1 MSIMQTRE
9 MKKQQAEDTI
19 VDLIEE
25 LVLGRYKDPD
35 QRASVQRSINDA
47 TTDLSKRQ
55 KLLTLMEKD
64 GTQTEK
70 DARVLGDIGRLMKTF
85 DPYGTGFSLV
95 KDHLAPLVEHLREY
109 VRVGEVEKKEHGEVM
124 TPIWLVEDML
134 DKLPE
139 HVWSD
144 PSLKWLDPCNGCGV
158 FPSVV
163 VSRLMVG
170 LQAEFPNQVE
180 RYRHI
185 VENMIHVC
193 DIQAK
198 NCFLHM
204 VAFDPKD
211 LFDMNIYCGSFLDE
225 EFDKFAKDVWG
236 VEKFDVIIG
245 NPPYQELKPG
255 NKKSQ
260 AIWPMFVERS
270 LDLLEGD
277 GYLNFVHP
285 GGWRAPAGMFKKIQ
299 KSILKNNLTYLEIH
313 NTNDG
318 QKTFGAGTSYDWYV
332 LQKKNNSGE
341 TLVKFQDG
349 TELILD
355 LSEVSFIP
363 DSRYEEIKK
372 LFPCSEKATAAKEK
386 VEVLYSRSAYGTDKK
401 NVSKEKTGSF
411 TYPVVYTCL
420 ASGQI
425 NLWWSSTDKNG
436 HFGTPK
442 AFWSNGGGASV
453 HIDSGGDYGLTQF
466 AYAIVDSVEN
476 LEKIKTAMTT
486 PEFIGLMKSC
496 TFNTPHKYNHKVI
509 ALFRK
514 DFWKEFVDV

>member
-1 MSIMQTRE
+1 
-9 MKKQQAEDTI
+9 
-19 VDLIEE
+19 
-25 LVLGRYKDPD
+25 
-35 QRASVQRSINDA
+35 
-47 TTDLSKRQ
+47 
-55 KLLTLMEKD
+55 MEKD

-85 DPYGTGFSLV
+85 DPYGTGFSLA
-95 KDHLAPLVEHLREY
+95 KDHLTPLVEHLREY

-163 VSRLMVG
+163 VSRLMAG
-170 LQAEFPNQVE
+170 LQTEFPDQVE

-185 VENMIHVC
+185 VENMIHAC

-225 EFDKFAKDVWG
+225 EFDKFAKGVWG
-236 VEKFDVIIG
+236 VEKFDVVIG

-270 LDLLEGD
+270 LDLLKDG

-285 GGWRAPAGMFKKIQ
+285 GGWRSPSGMFKKTQ
-299 KSILKNNLTYLEIH
+299 GSMLSNQFLYLSMNSRAKGI
-313 NTNDG
+313 
-318 QKTFGAGTSYDWYV
+318 KWFGATTDIDWYV
-332 LQKKNNSGE
+332 IKKSPPSCLTEISFHDNS
-341 TLVKFQDG
+341 VQQH
-349 TELILD
+349 D
-355 LSEVSFIP
+355 LSSVEFIP
-363 DSRYEEIKK
+363 NNHIEEVFSLIAKPGVDLPVESLADSVYHTQREHV
-372 LFPCSEKATAAKEK
+372 SKEK
-386 VEVLYSRSAYGTDKK
+386 INVVHSRSAYGTDKK
-401 NVSKEKTGSF
+401 NTSKNKLGNF
-411 TYPVVYTCL
+411 RHPVVYTCL

-425 NLWWSSTDKNG
+425 NLWWSNTDKNG
-436 HFGTPK
+436 HFGIPK
-442 AFWSNGGGASV
+442 VFWSNGASSV
-453 HIDSGGDYGLTQF
+453 HIDDNGKYGLTQF
-466 AYAIVDSVEN
+466 SYAIVDSQEN
-476 LEKIKTAMTT
+476 LKNIKKAL
-486 PEFIGLMKSC
+486 ESERFIKLMKAVA
-496 TFNTPHKYNHKVI
+496 FNNSHKYNHRII

>member
-1 MSIMQTRE
+1 MSIMQTRK

-19 VDLIEE
+19 VDLIEK
-25 LVLGRYKDPD
+25 LVLGRFEDPD
-35 QRASVQRSINDA
+35 QRASAQRSINGA

-85 DPYGTGFSLV
+85 DPYGTGFSLA
-95 KDHLAPLVEHLREY
+95 KDHLTPLVEHLREY
-109 VRVGEVEKKEHGEVM
+109 VRVGEIEKKEHGEVM

-163 VSRLMVG
+163 VSRLMAG
-170 LQAEFPNQVE
+170 LQTEFPDQVE

-225 EFDKFAKDVWG
+225 EFDKIAKDVWG

-245 NPPYQELKPG
+245 NPPYQEQKPG
-255 NKKSQ
+255 HKKSNP
-260 AIWPMFVERS
+260 IWHLFTQKSFS
-270 LDLLEGD
+270 LMGACGFLC
-277 GYLNFVHP
+277 FVHP
-285 GGWRAPAGMFKKIQ
+285 SGWRNAGGRWDKLQ
-299 KSILKNNLTYLEIH
+299 KEMLSKNFIYLEMHDVQGGIR
-313 NTNDG
+313 
-318 QKTFGAGTSYDWYV
+318 TFGAATRYDWYV
-332 LQKKNNSGE
+332 IQNSPAAHP
-341 TLVKFQDG
+341 TTIKCQDG
-349 TELILD
+349 QSIEWDLRGLD
-355 LSEVSFIP
+355 FIP
-363 DSRYEEIKK
+363 SGRFEEI
-372 LFPCSEKATAAKEK
+372 FSMMATPTEEK
-386 VEVLYSRSAYGTDKK
+386 VDVIHSFSAYESRKPH
-401 NVSKEKTGSF
+401 VSKEKISNHVHPCIMNIGKGDKITKI
-411 TYPVVYTCL
+411 Y
-420 ASGQI
+420 
-425 NLWWSSTDKNG
+425 WSNTDKNG
-436 HFGTPK
+436 HFGLPK
-442 AFWSNGGGASV
+442 VVFGRFGSNV
-453 HIDSGGDYGLTQF
+453 FIDEKGEYGMCQDGT
-466 AYAIVDSVEN
+466 AIVDDEETLSKVKKAMQSKRFVELMEN
-476 LEKIKTAMTT
+476 CDVG
-486 PEFIGLMKSC
+486 GLG
-496 TFNTPHKYNHKVI
+496 TIYNRRVI

-514 DFWKEFVDV
+514 DFWKEFIDD